1 MQDNVMQ
8 PAMQPFIKLVQANM
22 ELLTKL
28 STSPETMS
36 QLANAL
42 NPFQPGQGSATNL
55 VQSNAFA
62 QLMQGMLKNYTEF
75 MMELGQ
81 SGMAVLAQSQAAM
94 TRQAQEF
101 SENVID
107 ASQARGPRTRQAA

>member
-1 MQDNVMQ
+1 MQDNIMQ

-22 ELLTKL
+22 ELLTKF
-28 STSPETMS
+28 SPEVIS
-36 QLANAL
+36 QSVANAQNL
-42 NPFQPGQGSATNL
+42 FQQGQGSATNL

-94 TRQAQEF
+94 TRQAQEV

-107 ASQARGPRTRQAA
+107 ASEARARRTRQAA

>member
-8 PAMQPFIKLVQANM
+8 PAMQPFIKLAQANM
-22 ELLTKL
+22 ELLTKF
-28 STSPETMS
+28 SPEVIS
-36 QLANAL
+36 QLTNAQNL
-42 NPFQPGQGSATNL
+42 FQPGQGSATDL

-94 TRQAQEF
+94 MRQAQEV
-101 SENVID
+101 SENVVD
-107 ASQARGPRTRQAA
+107 ASEARGRRTRQAA

>member
-8 PAMQPFIKLVQANM
+8 PAMQPFIKLAQANM
-22 ELLTKL
+22 ELLTKF
-28 STSPETMS
+28 STEVIS
-36 QLANAL
+36 QLANAQNL
-42 NPFQPGQGSATNL
+42 FQPGQGSATNL

-81 SGMAVLAQSQAAM
+81 SGMSVLAQSQAAM

-101 SENVID
+101 SENVVD
-107 ASQARGPRTRQAA
+107 ASQAPGRRTRQAA

>member
-8 PAMQPFIKLVQANM
+8 PAMQPFIKLAQANM
-22 ELLTKL
+22 ELLTKF
-28 STSPETMS
+28 STSPELIS
-36 QLANAL
+36 QWANAQNL
-42 NPFQPGQGSATNL
+42 FQPGQGSATNL
-55 VQSNAFA
+55 DQSNAFA

-81 SGMAVLAQSQAAM
+81 SGMSVLAQSQAAM

-101 SENVID
+101 SENVVD
-107 ASQARGPRTRQAA
+107 ASHAPGRRTRQAA